1 VQPLWAEI
9 DLPKGLCYPVAGQQR
24 EKRAGV
30 VLELAQVQEFVAEAR
45 ERHALM
51 TTKRARRYQRGSIC
65 KSQNGA
71 IWYGKYYP
79 TPGAP
84 QKRVQL
90 GRCSEVNEK
99 QARTALDDMM
109 AVLNRNPAH
118 ALGAEPVRRF
128 VEQVYIPQKYENA
141 DWRKASGR
149 EAEYLFRRS
158 ILPEIGELCCRDLKA
173 EHLRAVL
180 RKLAGTEL
188 SYESVSKVRFA
199 MGDMVKRMVAEEYLT
214 YNIAAGLRTPKT
226 ARRSDRSRLRRVTL
240 AEYVR
245 AWSVLDERER
255 LAFDLVTF
263 CGLRESEVYGLKNGD
278 LFQQGAIRIE
288 RSWYRGEIN
297 STKTDEVREVGVG
310 AEIFERLVAW
320 IATLPEGNKE
330 GWIFPS
336 ERIVTPLLPDNVLR
350 RSIYPRLE
358 PLGLDWIN
366 FAVLRRSHS
375 TLHQEKGTDP
385 KIIADQQGHGLGV
398 HLATYIKSSVVR
410 KQEAVTALWSDFR
423 ALRSGSSGGN

>member
-1 VQPLWAEI
+1 
-9 DLPKGLCYPVAGQQR
+9 
-24 EKRAGV
+24 
-30 VLELAQVQEFVAEAR
+30 VLQFRKIQEFVAEAR

-51 TTKRARRYQRGSIC
+51 TIRRARRYQRGSLC
-65 KSQNGA
+65 KSENGE

-79 TPGAP
+79 APGAP

-90 GRCSEVNEK
+90 GRSSEMNEK
-99 QARTALDDMM
+99 QARTALDDII

-141 DWRKASGR
+141 DWRKATGQ

-158 ILPEIGELCCRDLKA
+158 ILPEIGELRCRDLKA
-173 EHLRAVL
+173 ENLRTVL
-180 RKLAGTEL
+180 RKLAGTGL
-188 SYESVSKVRFA
+188 SHESVSKVRFA

-214 YNIAAGLRTPKT
+214 SNIAAGLKTPKT

-240 AEYVR
+240 AEYLR
-245 AWSVLDERER
+245 AWTVLAERER

-263 CGLRESEVYGLKNGD
+263 CGLRESEAYGLKNGD
-278 LFQQGAIRIE
+278 LFQQGAIRVE

-297 STKTDEVREVGVG
+297 PTKTDEVREVGVG
-310 AEIFERLVAW
+310 AEIFERLTAW
-320 IATLPEGNKE
+320 IATLPEANHQ
-330 GWIFPS
+330 GWVFPS

-350 RSIYPRLE
+350 RCIHPRLE

-398 HLATYIKSSVVR
+398 HLAKYVESSVAR
-410 KQEAVTALWSDFR
+410 KRDAVSALWSDFK
-423 ALRSGSSGGN
+423 ALQSGPSVRN